1 MAPPPSLRTCFPA
14 RVLSTHSGYGRAY
27 TQRECIIA
35 TVQRLDLLPF
45 PLDAPTHL
53 QISRHSVTACTSHSR
68 NCDTKPSIS
77 NNPSH
82 PIPSHLPKHGTDI
95 PTDLARILA
104 QYISPVPAT
113 CHAGPQVDVYDPN
126 ALPNMVPPPSSPYL
140 FSRTFRVRSTLPN
153 VNVDA
158 AARHLNHSPFPLGV
172 RIPSPRRTLPLQ
184 IWRNPSACRPPH
196 LAFCRRHA
204 MRIQPNCTTRS
215 ILSTSTHTSL
225 APRRLT
231 RHLGFTQAS
240 ESEQVSGV

>member
-1 MAPPPSLRTCFPA
+1 MHYCNSPASRSTTLPTRRPDPPPN
-14 RVLSTHSGYGRAY
+14 
-27 TQRECIIA
+27 IA
-35 TVQRLDLLPF
+35 TF
-45 PLDAPTHL
+45 
-53 QISRHSVTACTSHSR
+53 RHSVHLPFQELRYETIHF
-68 NCDTKPSIS
+68 KQPI
-77 NNPSH
+77 PSH
-82 PIPSHLPKHGTDI
+82 PIPSTQTRHRNPHRPRWHT
-95 PTDLARILA
+95 